1 MQHGGTDPGAVENGR
16 QEKDDNLRLTLA
28 IGDILKSY
36 GFNVVYTR
44 TDDIYES
51 PYRKAQEGNQ
61 ANADYFVSI
70 HRNSSEIPNQYNG
83 VETLV
88 YNDFG
93 ISAEMARNI
102 NSQLVS
108 LGFKDLGVEE
118 RKNLIVL
125 NSTKMPAVLVEVGF
139 INSDIDNDLFDSKFD
154 AIAYTIADG
163 ITQTIYPENY
173 V

>member
-1 MQHGGTDPGAVENGR
+1 
-16 QEKDDNLRLTLA
+16 
-28 IGDILKSY
+28 
-36 GFNVVYTR
+36 
-44 TDDIYES
+44 
-51 PYRKAQEGNQ
+51 
-61 ANADYFVSI
+61 
-70 HRNSSEIPNQYNG
+70 
-83 VETLV
+83 
-88 YNDFG
+88 
-93 ISAEMARNI
+93 MARNI